1 MTNHHSSQKQVLAK
15 KTTRLSLISTPNT
28 LFCNSCAL
36 FAYGLSQHDPPAS
49 PKLELFSRSASLTG
63 KPASTVLRPRA
74 ATRAFWG
81 ALQIIPNTTFQIYGC
96 IMFDILLKLCHKAYQ
111 HIDNS
116 SHGLVDD
123 PEFVGISGG
132 WEGLSSFTRCL
143 VSFLHLQTNH
153 LHKKLL
159 WYQIDIT
166 TC

>member
-1 MTNHHSSQKQVLAK
+1 MTNHHSSRNK
-15 KTTRLSLISTPNT
+15 KTRLSLISTPNT

-49 PKLELFSRSASLTG
+49 SKLELFSRSASLTRQAG
-63 KPASTVLRPRA
+63 FYCVASQSSHEGVLGRR
-74 ATRAFWG
+74 G
-81 ALQIIPNTTFQIYGC
+81 ALQIIPNTTFQIYSC
-96 IMFDILLKLCHKAYQ
+96 IMFDILLQLCHKAYQ